1 MTAICVPFCAGEPMF
16 VRTVMTSPL
25 VKPMPYLLVVR
36 TVISWVA
43 QSVVLTRWFL
53 NYGKLSMRWVTWL
66 TSELTLFN
74 VAVRL

>member
-25 VKPMPYLLVVR
+25 VKPMPYLLVVK

-53 NYGKLSMRWVTWL
+53 NYGDFSIRRMTWL
-66 TSELTLFN
+66 ARELTLFN